1 MLQSEYHEW
10 ERVWIYLTGF
20 LVNLVPSSNDKNGTT
35 NWILNHVTDNDDNT
49 IIINTATGLAM
60 VGGIIGNM
68 DIMGNLY
75 GTDLSDHH
83 N

>member
-1 MLQSEYHEW
+1 MG
-10 ERVWIYLTGF
+10 TGMNIFNWF
-20 LVNLVPSSNDKNGTT
+20 LSKFGSSSNDKNGTT

-49 IIINTATGLAM
+49 IIINTATGLPM

-68 DIMGNLY
+68 DIMGNPY